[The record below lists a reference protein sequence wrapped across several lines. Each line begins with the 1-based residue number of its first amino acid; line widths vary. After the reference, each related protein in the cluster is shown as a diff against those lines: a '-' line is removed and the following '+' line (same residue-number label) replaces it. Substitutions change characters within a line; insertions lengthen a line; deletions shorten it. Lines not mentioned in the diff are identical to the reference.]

1 MKALNILMS
10 VAVLASLSLASTEGE
25 KLFKE
30 KGCTACHHPEIDTVA
45 PAVKKIADVY
55 KHNKEALKKFL
66 KGKAEPKVDPA
77 RFSLMKPQLT
87 DTKHMS
93 DKELEKLIEFI
104 LNTRK

>member
-1 MKALNILMS
+1 MKALQIILS
-10 VAVLASLSLASTEGE
+10 VIILFSIAFASTEGE

-45 PAVKKIADVY
+45 PAVKKIANVY

-66 KGKAEPKVDPA
+66 KGKSEPKVDPA
-77 RFSLMKPQLT
+77 RFSLMKPQLN

-93 DKELEKLIEFI
+93 DKELEKLVEFI
-104 LNTRK
+104 LSMQE